1 MQGDLMCSSCGLIKD
16 EELIE
21 DCQKCCTH
29 AVKYRSA
36 ILEVC
41 PMKLSE
47 RYDAQSVCQH
57 AQKSCSPSGKRRG
70 GNRTASARAFLED
83 SAHKYQ
89 RLKVRTPLNASPR
102 LRLTQEDGSSDSIRV
117 DLWKK
122 TALEDFF
129 SARMLPS

>member
-1 MQGDLMCSSCGLIKD
+1 MCSSCGLIKD

-29 AVKYRSA
+29 AVKYKSA
-36 ILEVC
+36 VLEVC
-41 PMKLSE
+41 PMKMSRLPE
-47 RYDAQSVCQH
+47 I
-57 AQKSCSPSGKRRG
+57 K
-70 GNRTASARAFLED
+70 AFIED

-102 LRLTQEDGSSDSIRV
+102 LRLTLEDGSSDSIRV

-122 TALEDFF
+122 AALEEFF